1 MDLPR
6 KKIRRMVNSCLEC
19 RRRKIRCDL
28 STNQSEKCTACAGRG
43 IACERW
49 EHSADAPDSH
59 NLELSARLRRVESLL
74 EKLTDVESLD
84 AVEAA
89 LNVGPRGGSITAP
102 IEGPT
107 HSPLISLFD
116 NAVFGH
122 QEQTP
127 LSSGT
132 EHSNSSQGTGGP
144 QNAKL
149 EKLRLVLSA
158 LIPTQEDADLISRST
173 NAWGLGHL
181 LYSPHEPSLRA
192 NVDITTLSKSSPLI
206 IARTLMRFAILIQQ
220 LPPDFDTSRLQF
232 NSPIEAVLQKYLY
245 YVADLVT
252 SKDDFACTMEGWEC
266 LLLQSIFYIND
277 GNLRRAW
284 LAARRALY
292 TAQFLGFQK
301 SYLRC
306 VRGSEDEGPCER
318 TNAMLWVR
326 TVMIDHFLAP
336 ILGLPCGVGN
346 DCFGE
351 EGVLVPILTLSDVF
365 ERRTCLIAGMVAARN
380 QKEPAPGYTTTLD
393 IHEKIESLGK
403 DMGDML
409 TKIPTLSPSPQT
421 FPGHDPFKM
430 VLIQMWIY
438 QIMII
443 LHIPWML
450 RAFTDS
456 KFEYSRYVCLVAS
469 REHLRRYL
477 ALRDTNNTQNTVRV
491 VDFGTVIAAVTLIL
505 NRVESATRG
514 VTTADGEKDMKLVSK
529 VIESMR
535 IASRGPREFMAR
547 QGVEVMEALLA
558 LKDGT
563 RDRKTNDTLR
573 FTIPFFG
580 PVVISRN
587 NTPAGPTPTSVAQ
600 DLFDGHDPIDTLLRP
615 NDVQSSQPFGANT
628 NGPVHG
634 HHVSFEQAN
643 IPDSGWIPPL
653 QAWDFDTIPA
663 WGGSFSLWDVP
674 DSNTCG
680 KDPV

>member
-1 MDLPR
+1 MEPPR
-6 KKIRRMVNSCLEC
+6 KKIRRVVNSCLEC

-28 STNQSEKCTACAGRG
+28 SSNASDKCTACAGRG
-43 IACERW
+43 IDCERW
-49 EHSADAPDSH
+49 EHSAEAPDSY

-89 LNVGPRGGSITAP
+89 LNVGAGDGSITAP
-102 IEGPT
+102 IEGHT
-107 HSPLISLFD
+107 HPPLISLFD

-122 QEQTP
+122 QEQSTP
-127 LSSGT
+127 SSGPD
-132 EHSNSSQGTGGP
+132 HRSPSQGAGGP

-158 LIPTQEDADLISRST
+158 LLPTQEDADLIAGST
-173 NAWGLGHL
+173 NAWGLGHM
-181 LYSPHEPSLRA
+181 LYAA
-192 NVDITTLSKSSPLI
+192 NGNSTQTDFDITTLSKGSPLT
-206 IARTLMRFAILIQQ
+206 IARTLMHFAILIQQ
-220 LPPDFDTSRLQF
+220 MPPEFDTSRLQF
-232 NSPIEAVLQKYLY
+232 HSPIDTVLQKYLY

-252 SKDDFACTMEGWEC
+252 SKDDFACTMEGLEC

-284 LAARRALY
+284 LAGRRALC
-292 TAQFLGFQK
+292 TAQFLGLQK
-301 SYLRC
+301 SYLSCIRNSDSDDASQ
-306 VRGSEDEGPCER
+306 RPD
-318 TNAMLWVR
+318 AMMWVR
-326 TVMIDHFLAP
+326 TVMLDRFLAP

-351 EGVLVPILTLSDVF
+351 DGVMAPIINFLDVF
-365 ERRTCLIAGMVAARN
+365 ERRLCVIAGLIAARN

-393 IHEKIESLGK
+393 IDEKLEKLAK

-409 TKIPTLSPSPQT
+409 TTIPALYSSPQ
-421 FPGHDPFKM
+421 PLAGEDPFKL
-430 VLIQMWIY
+430 VLNQIWFY
-438 QIMII
+438 QITII

-456 KFEYSRYVCLVAS
+456 KYEYSRFACLTAS

-477 ALRDTNNTQNTVRV
+477 ALRDTNNTQNTARV
-491 VDFGTVIAAVTLIL
+491 VDFGTVIAAATLIL
-505 NRVESATRG
+505 NRVESATRD
-514 VTTADGEKDMKLVSK
+514 TATSDGEKDMRLVSN
-529 VIESMR
+529 VVESMR
-535 IASRGPREFMAR
+535 AVSRGPREFMAR

-558 LKDGT
+558 LKNGAGDHNT
-563 RDRKTNDTLR
+563 SDTLR

-580 PVVISRN
+580 PIVISRN
-587 NTPAGPTPTSVAQ
+587 RTPVGPTPVTVVQ
-600 DLFDGHDPIDTLLRP
+600 DGLDEDDPIDALLRS
-615 NDVQSSQPFGANT
+615 NQVQSGPQLSGVS

-634 HHVSFEQAN
+634 HHLSFEQAN

-663 WGGSFSLWDVP
+663 WGGSFSLWNVP
-674 DSNTCG
+674 DWNA
-680 KDPV
+680 